1 VAIWAQGTGSGLIQ
15 LLKRRTK
22 YAMHWDALG
31 PTAKVVL
38 KEDPESESKSLRIC
52 IRPSHLCD
60 ALWIQL
66 AQAIDGSDTIR
77 TCIECKKWFTI
88 KSGQGPTKSIAQT
101 LARCALTGNAKPNP
115 LKNEPR
121 GKDSEV
127 SMSVRKRIWPTKDGE
142 VPEVNSK
149 GEGNE
154 VPASY

>member
-1 VAIWAQGTGSGLIQ
+1 MEKAVAIWAQGTGSGLIQ

-88 KSGQGPTKSIAQT
+88 KSGQGRSDKEYCSDACKMR
-101 LARCALTGNAKPNP
+101 AY
-115 LKNEPR
+115 
-121 GKDSEV
+121 
-127 SMSVRKRIWPTKDGE
+127 RKRKTQP
-142 VPEVNSK
+142 SK
-149 GEGNE
+149 KRT
-154 VPASY
+154 ARQR